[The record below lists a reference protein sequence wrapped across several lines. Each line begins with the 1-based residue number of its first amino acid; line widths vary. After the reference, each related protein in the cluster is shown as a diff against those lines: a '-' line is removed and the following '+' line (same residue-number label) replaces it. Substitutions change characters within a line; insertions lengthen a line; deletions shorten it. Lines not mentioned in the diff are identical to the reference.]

1 MTIEKV
7 EVTGNWL
14 IKAKRHDIY
23 NIISN
28 WEKMPENFP
37 KIAKSMK
44 VIEKKENH
52 LKVEAIAASF
62 GRFFPEVKINIDVEL
77 LPDRGYRCHTFN
89 KSFNTT
95 GEEELLLLD
104 DPEGTI
110 VRYTYFVTV
119 KNQRWKKPFAWMVK
133 TFGLPFWK
141 KSFIDRLNIILDDV
155 ISER

>member
-1 MTIEKV
+1 MKKEKV

-44 VIEKKENH
+44 VIERKDNN

-62 GRFFPEVKINIDVEL
+62 GRLFPEVKINIDVEL

-89 KSFNTT
+89 TSFNTT

-110 VRYTYFVTV
+110 VKYTYFVTV
-119 KNQRWKKPFAWMVK
+119 KNQRWKKLFAWMVK

-141 KSFIDRLNIILDDV
+141 RSFIDRLNILL
-155 ISER
+155 SNK

>member
-1 MTIEKV
+1 MQTEKV

-14 IKAKRHDIY
+14 IKAKRSDIY

-44 VIEKKENH
+44 IIEKNDNY

-62 GRFFPEVKINIDVEL
+62 GKLFPEVKINIDVEL
-77 LPDRGYRCHTFN
+77 LPDRGYRCQTFN
-89 KSFNTT
+89 TSFKTT

-110 VRYTYFVTV
+110 IQYTYFVTV
-119 KNQRWKKPFAWMVK
+119 HNPRWRGLFAWMVK

-141 KSFIDRLNIILDDV
+141 RSFIDRLNILL
-155 ISER
+155 SKK